1 MKQKIIKCTSFIL
14 ILLIILII
22 LSYITIPKNN
32 LKEFGMEDVAANGIL
47 GEKDNSI
54 DVYVV
59 GDSESFTSIVP
70 MKLWEDYGFT
80 SYISG
85 TPGQSVPD
93 SCMFVYKAMKTQKPK
108 IVILESHNIYK
119 RVSLGTPITK
129 VSENI
134 LPIIKNHNRW
144 KNLNNNDF
152 FSKVDYTWTDD
163 MKGYYYTTITNGADS
178 SNYMSYSEKS
188 DTIPK
193 SNKLY
198 VKLLNKYC
206 KCNNAQLL
214 IVSTPSTINWNYE
227 KHNGIKKFAEKENIE
242 FLDLNVLKDEI
253 KIDWN
258 QDTRDAGD
266 HLNQSGAEKVTE
278 YLGNYLKNKNI
289 LEDHRKDNEYNK
301 WNETLK
307 RYKENINIQ

>member
-108 IVILESHNIYK
+108 IVM
-119 RVSLGTPITK
+119 T
-129 VSENI
+129 
-134 LPIIKNHNRW
+134 
-144 KNLNNNDF
+144 
-152 FSKVDYTWTDD
+152 FSAK
-163 MKGYYYTTITNGADS
+163 
-178 SNYMSYSEKS
+178 
-188 DTIPK
+188 
-193 SNKLY
+193 
-198 VKLLNKYC
+198 
-206 KCNNAQLL
+206 
-214 IVSTPSTINWNYE
+214 
-227 KHNGIKKFAEKENIE
+227 
-242 FLDLNVLKDEI
+242 
-253 KIDWN
+253 
-258 QDTRDAGD
+258 
-266 HLNQSGAEKVTE
+266 
-278 YLGNYLKNKNI
+278 
-289 LEDHRKDNEYNK
+289 
-301 WNETLK
+301 
-307 RYKENINIQ
+307 

>member
-1 MKQKIIKCTSFIL
+1 MKQKIVKCISFIL
-14 ILLIILII
+14 ILLIILMI
-22 LSYITIPKNN
+22 LSYIAIPKNN
-32 LKEFGMEDVAANGIL
+32 SKEFGMENVEANGIL
-47 GEKDNSI
+47 GEKDDSI
-54 DVYVV
+54 DIYVV
-59 GDSESFTSIVP
+59 GDSESFTSIIP

-85 TPGQSVPD
+85 TPGQSLPD
-93 SCMFVYKAMKTQKPK
+93 SCMFVYKTMQTQRPK

-119 RVSLGTPITK
+119 KVALDIPIIK
-129 VSENI
+129 VSEQVF
-134 LPIIKNHNRW
+134 PIIKYHNRW
-144 KNLNNNDF
+144 KSLNKNDLF
-152 FSKVDYTWTDD
+152 NKVDYTWTDD